1 MRYSEM
7 FLPTGREVP
16 SDAEVI
22 SHQLMIRAGMIRKL
36 TSGIYSY
43 LPLGYRVI
51 RKVEQ
56 IVREEMNK
64 AGAEEVCLPMVQPAE
79 LWQES
84 GRWEFYGKELLRF
97 HDRHEREY
105 CLGPTHEEVITD
117 LVRNDIKTYRQL
129 PRNLYQIQ
137 TKFRDEVRPR
147 FGVMRCREF
156 GMKDAYSFDADET
169 GAEISYEKMFVAY
182 NNIFRRCGLKFRP
195 VEADSGSIGG
205 KYSHEFMV
213 MAESGEDA
221 IVVCDQCAYAANMEK
236 AEVSKPEKVN
246 ITDKDW
252 LPQKS
257 VHTPNVRTIEE
268 VSEFLKVSPQDIVKT
283 LIFNADGKSCAV
295 LIRGDQEVNEIKVK
309 NYLGVNELELADDE
323 MILQATGAPRGFAGA
338 VKIKTRVIADCS
350 VMNMVNFVT
359 GANKEDYHLKNVN
372 IGRDFTVESFADLR
386 IMEKNDKCPR
396 CGGNIQFVR
405 GIEVGHVFKLGT
417 KYSKA
422 LKAAYLDRDG
432 QEKIMI
438 MGCYGIGIGRTVA
451 ACIEQ
456 NNDVN
461 GIVWPMPLA
470 PYHVVITP
478 INVNEGNVFTAAEK
492 IYNELLAEGIEVI
505 FDDRDE
511 RAGVKFKDAD
521 LIGIPLRIT
530 VGQKNL
536 VSGNVE
542 LKNRKS
548 GETKIYLLQDILSVI
563 KKDINEG
570 LNPQALQPPEV

>member
-7 FLPTGREVP
+7 HLPTGREVP

-51 RKVEQ
+51 QKVEQ

-64 AGAEEVCLPMVQPAE
+64 AGAQEVHLPMVQPAE

-84 GRWEFYGKELLRF
+84 GRWTYYGKELLRF
-97 HDRHEREY
+97 RDRNDRDY

-156 GMKDAYSFDADET
+156 GMKDAYSFDADEA
-169 GAEISYEKMFVAY
+169 GAEKSYEKMFIAY

-205 KYSHEFMV
+205 SFSHEFMV

-221 IVVCDQCAYAANMEK
+221 IVFCEKCNYAANLEK
-236 AEVSKPEKVN
+236 AEIPKPDKQVLSEK
-246 ITDKDW
+246 DA
-252 LPQKS
+252 LPMER
-257 VHTPNVRTIEE
+257 VETPDVRTIEE
-268 VSEFLKVSPQDIVKT
+268 VSAFLKVSPEQIVKT
-283 LIFNADGKSCAV
+283 LIFNTDGKPCAV
-295 LIRGDQEVNEIKVK
+295 LIRGDQEVNDIKVK
-309 NYLGVNELELADDE
+309 NYLNAAELELADDE
-323 MILQATGAPRGFAGA
+323 MILQATGAPRGFAGPLG
-338 VKIKTRVIADCS
+338 IQCRIIADYS
-350 VMNMVNFVT
+350 IMNMTNFVI
-359 GANKEDYHLKNVN
+359 GANAQDTHLKNVN
-372 IGRDFTVESFADLR
+372 LSRDFQVQSFSDLR
-386 IMEKNDKCPR
+386 VAQPGDACPR
-396 CGGNIQFVR
+396 CAGTINFVR

-422 LKAAYLDRDG
+422 MKAVYLDKDG
-432 QEKIMI
+432 KEKTMI
-438 MGCYGIGIGRTVA
+438 MGCYGIGIGRTMA

-456 NNDVN
+456 NYDAN
-461 GIVWPMPLA
+461 GIIWPLPLA
-470 PYHVVITP
+470 PYAVIITP
-478 INVNEGNVFTAAEK
+478 VNINEKDVMKAAED
-492 IYNELLAEGIEVI
+492 IYSDLQTKGIEVI
-505 FDDRDE
+505 LDDRDE

-521 LIGIPLRIT
+521 LIGIPLRVT
-530 VGQKNL
+530 VGSKNL
-536 VSGNVE
+536 AQGNVE
-542 LKNRKS
+542 LKLRKNGENRLCAT
-548 GETKIYLLQDILSVI
+548 GEIVVEVLKIITSELKAI
-563 KKDINEG
+563 G
-570 LNPQALQPPEV
+570 